1 MKGSPKNLRPGRFVT
16 IIQFRQKTSRK
27 MVQEGS
33 RFDLGVELCLVQGV
47 GDKALACDCTSEYWH
62 MATVPTVAL
71 AMIVL
76 VHADSKA
83 NVEWVQTA
91 LFEDGTMHLLKD
103 MPPLPL
109 SSLEE
114 DVSAEAKALVIDR
127 SRTYQEILGFGG
139 AFTEAAALNW
149 QSLTLADRADV
160 IHLYFGAPE
169 EGGLGYTVG
178 RVPMNSCDFGPGDEQ
193 RTYSFANVPNDMH
206 LRHFDDSVA
215 QYDWP
220 ESEYSPLLTSHN
232 LLPTSILLPATFDHI
247 SGLHAGG
254 VAGWSPVLAAQGG
267 EPRLARDIADV
278 GLVRRGGARGL
289 RPWRSRGRSAGRVR
303 RRAGELVW
311 VLGRVR
317 LGTKLRG
324 RT

>member
-1 MKGSPKNLRPGRFVT
+1 M
-16 IIQFRQKTSRK
+16 
-27 MVQEGS
+27 
-33 RFDLGVELCLVQGV
+33 
-47 GDKALACDCTSEYWH
+47 
-62 MATVPTVAL
+62 PTVAL

-254 VAGWSPVLAAQGG
+254 VAGWSPVLADSKLLGFPNPNPNPNLNPNPSPSPNADPNPKPNPNPSIRPKTYRPGRL
-267 EPRLARDIADV
+267 EPKL
-278 GLVRRGGARGL
+278 G
-289 RPWRSRGRSAGRVR
+289 SH
-303 RRAGELVW
+303 
-311 VLGRVR
+311 VLMMS
-317 LGTKLRG
+317 
-324 RT
+324 